1 MIGKGNLHA
10 DSQKLAAYL
19 ITGKAGE
26 RAELVELRDF
36 ASPDIFEAFADVDLH
51 AERTDCE
58 KPLFHC
64 SVRLPEGEELFRTQW
79 AYVADR
85 IEKRLEFAGQG
96 RAIAFHH
103 QQNGDTHMHIA
114 WSRIDTKEWKAIDP
128 GLYKN
133 KLNQIC
139 RDLEVELG
147 LTRVRSGREEGQ
159 KTLAPD
165 RHEFEQS
172 RRLHT
177 DVKAIRETIR
187 DCWDRSD
194 NGRSFEAALA
204 EHGYVL
210 ARGDKRDFVVIDNAG
225 GDHAL
230 GKRINGVSATETRAR
245 LTDINK
251 ENLLTVAEAK
261 QQIALQAERNTPAK
275 EVEPGPRPETAQEFA
290 AAARRTTEPAAPVYD
305 RDADNAEW
313 EAKLT
318 DAAIEQVEAER
329 RASSETARE
338 FKAAANRTT
347 EPNAPIYDRDADNAE
362 WEAKLTDAAINA
374 DAERSALE
382 GRQEPGTAAGHDE
395 TRAGGPE
402 PSGGAEN
409 ALEAE

>member
-19 ITGKAGE
+19 ITGKGGE

-36 ASPDIFEAFADVDLH
+36 ASPDIFEAFADVDIH
-51 AERTDCE
+51 KERTDCE
-58 KPLFHC
+58 KPFFHC

-85 IEKRLEFAGQG
+85 IEKRLGFEGQG

-133 KLNQIC
+133 KLNEIC

-187 DCWDRSD
+187 ECWDRSD

-230 GKRINGVSATETRAR
+230 GKRITGVSAAQTRAR
-245 LTDINK
+245 LTDISK
-251 ENLLTVAEAK
+251 ENLLTIAEAK
-261 QQIALQAERNTPAK
+261 QQIALQAERNEPAK
-275 EVEPGPRPETAQEFA
+275 EAEPLSRAETKQVFE
-290 AAARRTTEPAAPVYD
+290 AAARRTTEPAAPIHD
-305 RDADNAEW
+305 RDADNANW

-318 DAAIEQVEAER
+318 DAAIEQAEAER
-329 RASSETARE
+329 RAASETVRE
-338 FKAAANRTT
+338 F
-347 EPNAPIYDRDADNAE
+347 
-362 WEAKLTDAAINA
+362 
-374 DAERSALE
+374 
-382 GRQEPGTAAGHDE
+382 
-395 TRAGGPE
+395 
-402 PSGGAEN
+402 
-409 ALEAE
+409 